1 MTFNKKIKIF
11 CKDLSFSQTKE
22 LSITFIIERHSKC
35 KMK

>member
-22 LSITFIIERHSKC
+22 LSITFIIENNPNSK
-35 KMK
+35 